1 MKYVNIRVWCIFS
14 YHSLLRRVAE
24 LFSIDQKSFSSK
36 KAPPSI
42 KHGASKEKKR
52 HNLTKLQQNR
62 VNNNAPSHR
71 KASDIPK
78 QLSVPIQSEP

>member
-1 MKYVNIRVWCIFS
+1 MLQYCLV
-14 YHSLLRRVAE
+14 
-24 LFSIDQKSFSSK
+24 LFK
-36 KAPPSI
+36 KALAVKKHLPRLI

-78 QLSVPIQSEP
+78 QLSVAIQSEP